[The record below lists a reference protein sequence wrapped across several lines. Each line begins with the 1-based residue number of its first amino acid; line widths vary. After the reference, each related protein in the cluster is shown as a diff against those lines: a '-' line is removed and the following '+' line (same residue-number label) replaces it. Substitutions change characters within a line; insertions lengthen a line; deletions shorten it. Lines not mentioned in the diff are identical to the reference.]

1 MKGTKKCVLPHCR
14 AQTETE
20 TGKSG
25 AFFQLPGLKR
35 YPELRKIVVESVGL
49 PEVYMRDETK
59 AVLCWR
65 HYRPCDFD
73 TTGQRL
79 RLKPGILLFI
89 LNGAK
94 KNRVIEF
101 KEPLLTDGLWQYHPK
116 WKQPKL
122 KFSTFFCLPG
132 NTNYPYLPLRTID
145 PTDTC
150 SHPK

>member
-79 RLKPGILLFI
+79 RLKPGTLLFI
-89 LNGAK
+89 LNGTK

-101 KEPLLTDGLWQYHPK
+101 EEPILTDGLAVLPK
-116 WKQPKL
+116 MEATQTEIFNFLW
-122 KFSTFFCLPG
+122 FTWE
-132 NTNYPYLPLRTID
+132 
-145 PTDTC
+145 
-150 SHPK
+150 H